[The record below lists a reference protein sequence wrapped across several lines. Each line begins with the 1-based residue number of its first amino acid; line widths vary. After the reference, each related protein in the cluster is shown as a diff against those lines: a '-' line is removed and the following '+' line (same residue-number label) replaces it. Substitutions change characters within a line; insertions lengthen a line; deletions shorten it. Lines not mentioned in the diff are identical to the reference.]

1 MATSAVDVTQ
11 FQTPSLDSVSG
22 QMQSAIDRIYKTVQ
36 SNSAASERQAAELR
50 DWQVRQNQVAMQ
62 FNAAEAAKNRNWQ
75 EYMSNTAHQ
84 REVADL
90 KAAGL
95 NPILSA
101 GGGNGAAVT
110 SGATASG
117 VTSSGAKGEVDTSA
131 NQALVSLLG
140 SFLTAQNQ
148 MEMQRMSAVT
158 NQAIAERNN
167 SSAELI
173 AQINRIAGNERAT
186 ISGEYGVKQAATS
199 GQFNYA
205 ASRFAALAGILNNS
219 NTNQTAK
226 DIQVSKEKQ
235 EEYMAKRYPQTLYGY
250 GGAIAGNLLD
260 ALDAIFDKS
269 NKSSSRRSTTS
280 AFGSIRSGSFGSK

>member
-186 ISGEYGVKQAATS
+186 TS

-250 GGAIAGNLLD
+250 GGAIVGNLYD
-260 ALDAIFDKS
+260 ALGDISDKS
-269 NKSSSRRSTTS
+269 NKSISRRSTTS
-280 AFGSIRSGSFGSK
+280 AFGSVRSGSFGSK